1 MMLMQL
7 PHFITSPCR
16 PTPVTRFCSIFNQLL
31 QLFPRPEFPGAVQST
46 NAERHARGFSCWDQ
60 FVAMLFAQLGRA
72 HSLREICGGLASCE
86 GKLAHLGATV
96 PRRSTLAYANA
107 HRPWALY
114 QTVFYQVLARCRE
127 VAGTKP
133 LRLKNKLLSLH
144 EYVIE
149 PSS

>member
-1 MMLMQL
+1 MRVG
-7 PHFITSPCR
+7 SP
-16 PTPVTRFCSIFNQLL
+16 VGIN
-31 QLFPRPEFPGAVQST
+31 
-46 NAERHARGFSCWDQ
+46 

-114 QTVFYQVLARCRE
+114 QTVFYQFLTRWPTANLGSTDPC
-127 VAGTKP
+127 
-133 LRLKNKLLSLH
+133 S
-144 EYVIE
+144 
-149 PSS
+149 